1 MTEVYFHCSDAEHV
15 LIDRRGAT
23 MNLAEA
29 RNHSEHLVRSLLMTP
44 GASPLRDCD
53 LHDTDKIAEEITE
66 LKEAAASAVTD
77 EFGEEIFALPF
88 ASVLGKPH

>member
-1 MTEVYFHCSDAEHV
+1 MTDVYFHCSGAEHV
-15 LIDRRGAT
+15 LIDRCGAA

-29 RNHSEHLVRSLLMTP
+29 HNHAKHLVRSLLMAP
-44 GASPLRDCD
+44 GAEDWRSWV
-53 LHDTDKIAEEITE
+53 LHVA
-66 LKEAAASAVTD
+66 D